1 MGLRTWTRVT
11 GVKTGTFK
19 FSGGFEW
26 QVTNSD
32 ADRIANNRSVVR
44 IRMWARR
51 DSTNTAYNGNDKT
64 SYFEHDGGN
73 RLNITTRYDF
83 RNATTGV
90 VYYVGYDTSVF
101 AKGNYRDITITHNA
115 DGTRS
120 LPIKTYLYGGIT
132 QFENI
137 TTTSTITLP
146 AIPRQA
152 NITAADNFN
161 DEGNPK
167 VTYSNPAG
175 NAVTSLDISIHNT
188 AGTVPYVGYRAVS
201 KTGTS
206 YTFNLTTA
214 ERNKLREAMPNATSL
229 PVRFYLRTV
238 ISGVTY
244 YSSVD
249 RTVSITNAAPTITG
263 SYADI
268 NTTITAVT
276 GNNQLLIKGLSNAK
290 VTAVP
295 SPKKYAK
302 VSSVKIGG
310 VNVTSGGS
318 PYTRTINGVTAT
330 SYLIEVTDSRGYTA
344 TRTVTLNYI
353 TYNPITFL
361 ASFFRT
367 AAMNNE
373 IALQYSGTFHNTTIG
388 NTTNTLAIRY
398 RYQPELGEWS
408 GWTTTIPT
416 KTGNNFSNPGTQI
429 LLQGVFDHNK
439 QYRFEIEFK
448 DALDT
453 KTNTIIVRAG
463 RHILKVTEN
472 VQVLQGKLHIQKLY
486 TKEDKDFVFDFVY
499 DVITRVWVV
508 HVYGLTQLFEPQHVF
523 QSDVNTRS
531 IITVLNTVGYPLLK
545 YTINDAADN
554 FIDHV
559 NVDEPAHYNNY
570 TLLDTGISP
579 LDNVLDKRAREFQFT
594 TFSKST
600 EAMEFFVSTYID
612 SRNVSN
618 TEGTTIDWISDPED
632 PNYGQLYEI
641 EEEIANVYGETNLD
655 SWVIDYSSF
664 PKVGLVKSHLRLHG
678 KGLFYRAII
687 VNRGMIEHEL
697 SGVAWVYRIM
707 NAR

>member
-1 MGLRTWTRVT
+1 MGLRVWTRVT
-11 GVKTGTFK
+11 GVKTGTNAY
-19 FSGGFEW
+19 SGGFEW

-44 IRMWARR
+44 IRMWASR
-51 DSTNTAYNGNDKT
+51 DSSNAAYNGYDNI

-73 RLNITTRYDF
+73 RLNTTTRYDF
-83 RNATTGV
+83 RGV
-90 VYYVGYDTSVF
+90 IIGHAYFLGYDTAVF
-101 AKGNYRDITITHNA
+101 PKGNYRDITITHNA
-115 DGTRS
+115 DGTRL
-120 LPIKTYLYGGIT
+120 LPIKTYLYGTT
-132 QFENI
+132 QFKDI

-146 AIPRQA
+146 SIPKQA
-152 NITAADNFN
+152 NIDGAENFN
-161 DEGNPK
+161 DEGNPT
-167 VTYSNPAG
+167 VYYTNPAG
-175 NAVTSLDISIHNT
+175 NAVTSLDVSIHNT
-188 AGTVPYVGYRAVS
+188 AGSIPYVGYRAVS

-206 YTFNLTTA
+206 YTFSLTTA
-214 ERNKLREAMPNATSL
+214 ERNALRAAMPNATSMT
-229 PVRFYLRTV
+229 VRFYLRTV
-238 ISGVTY
+238 ISGITY

-263 SYADI
+263 SYADQ
-268 NTTITAVT
+268 NATIVAVT
-276 GNNQLLIKGLSNAK
+276 GNNQVLIRSLSNAK

-295 SPKKYAK
+295 SPKKYATI
-302 VSSVKIGG
+302 SSVKIGG
-310 VNVTSGGS
+310 VNVTAGGS
-318 PYTRTINGVTAT
+318 PYTRTINAVTAA
-330 SYLIEVTDSRGYTA
+330 SYSIEVTDSRGYTA
-344 TRTVTLNYI
+344 TGTVTLNYT

-388 NTTNTLAIRY
+388 NTTNTLTIRY

-408 GWTTTIPT
+408 GWITSTPT
-416 KTGNNFSNPGTQI
+416 KAGNNYSNPGTQI
-429 LLQGVFDHNK
+429 LLTGVFDHNK

-453 KTNTIIVRAG
+453 KTNTILVRAS

-508 HVYGLTQLFEPQHVF
+508 HVYGLTQLFEPQHIF
-523 QSDVNTRS
+523 QSEVNTRS
-531 IITVLNTVGYPLLK
+531 IITVLNTAGYPLLK

-554 FIDHV
+554 FIDYV
-559 NVDEPAHYNNY
+559 NVGEPAHYNNY

-594 TFSKST
+594 TFSKSA

-618 TEGTTIDWISDPED
+618 TEETTIDWISDPED

-655 SWVIDYSSF
+655 SWVIDYSNF
-664 PKVGLVKSHLRLHG
+664 PKIGLVKSHLRLHG

-687 VNRGMIEHEL
+687 VNRDMIEHEL